1 MTAKQDTGNM
11 AQPVRLLILGTGGM
25 ANNHATEFAKID
37 GVSLVAGIDTRP
49 EQLQAFC
56 DKHHMPKGFA
66 SIDEALAWGEFD
78 AITNVTPD
86 AAHYPTTVPFLAAG
100 KHVLCEKP
108 LATNEADAD
117 AMAAAAAKALSL
129 VHI

>member
-1 MTAKQDTGNM
+1 MMAKQGIGNM

-86 AAHYPTTVPFLAAG
+86 AAH
-100 KHVLCEKP
+100 
-108 LATNEADAD
+108 
-117 AMAAAAAKALSL
+117 
-129 VHI
+129 